1 MTRPCL
7 EVTEQAL
14 GRFVENL
21 SNRQF
26 DAWIELGWKMVD
38 GVADDEAMV
47 LMFVQCGCSRAE
59 AEAKVVKVKAKP
71 PGRRWW
77 LERLN

>member
-1 MTRPCL
+1 
-7 EVTEQAL
+7 
-14 GRFVENL
+14 
-21 SNRQF
+21 
-26 DAWIELGWKMVD
+26 LGWKMVD